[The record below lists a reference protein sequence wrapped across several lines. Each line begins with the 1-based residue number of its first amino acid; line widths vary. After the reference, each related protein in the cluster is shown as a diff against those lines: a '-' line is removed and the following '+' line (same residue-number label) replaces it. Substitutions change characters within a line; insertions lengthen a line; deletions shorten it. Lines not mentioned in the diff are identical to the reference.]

1 MITKRQVLVAR
12 KSQATHYRS
21 NAYHARLCTHA
32 HVRTHVRTGLPIEAS
47 TATCRRQ
54 GTKRVIFTNVT
65 VQKKCAREGFPTII
79 FAWEIKQDVLRRY
92 FAPALTNSHKE

>member
-1 MITKRQVLVAR
+1 MITKRQVFVAR

-47 TATCRRQ
+47 TAACRRQ
-54 GTKRVIFTNVT
+54 GTKRVILTNMT
-65 VQKKCAREGFPTII
+65 VQKNARERGFLLSFSRGEKT
-79 FAWEIKQDVLRRY
+79 RRSKTLFCAHPY
-92 FAPALTNSHKE
+92 KLP